1 MVIKDSLIIKKITI
15 SDIDILTNF
24 IQSSGDSLKTFRYY
38 EKRDFKIISNHLLT
52 ILLFFNNMP
61 IAYGHLEI
69 EDNKTWLGIMVSE
82 SEKGKGYGKVVMSHL
97 ISFCKQN
104 KLSSIFLTVDKN
116 NLNAIYLYQKFD
128 FKIIS
133 EFSASSLIMQTN
145 SLI

>member
-1 MVIKDSLIIKKITI
+1 MVIKKNLVIKKITI
-15 SDIDILTNF
+15 IDIAVLTNF
-24 IQSSGDSLKTFRYY
+24 IQNAGQSLKTFRYY

-52 ILLFFNNMP
+52 ILLFFNNIP

-97 ISFCKQN
+97 ISFCKKKN
-104 KLSSIFLTVDKN
+104 LSSIFLSVDKKN
-116 NLNAIYLYQKFD
+116 ENAIHLYKKFG

-133 EFSASSLIMQTN
+133 EFSESSLIMQ
-145 SLI
+145 IIF